1 MPSGDVEE
9 IRNWVLNMSIDQRN
23 TNQELPR
30 DKRGVFEGN
39 IGTHGRPCVIT
50 GYPIIGD
57 AVEFRKG
64 HAANKSDFRSL
75 IQQVRLNLLSYF
87 VMLDFG

>member
-1 MPSGDVEE
+1 
-9 IRNWVLNMSIDQRN
+9 MSIDQRN

-64 HAANKSDFRSL
+64 HAANKADFRSL
-75 IQQVRLNLLSYF
+75 IQQVRMIFLSRF
-87 VMLDFG
+87 IFRLRQT